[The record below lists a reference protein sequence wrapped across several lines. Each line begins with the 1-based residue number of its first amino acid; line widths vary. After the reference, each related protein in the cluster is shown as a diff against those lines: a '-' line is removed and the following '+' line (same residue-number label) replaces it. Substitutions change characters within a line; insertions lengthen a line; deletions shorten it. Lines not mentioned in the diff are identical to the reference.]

1 MKPEP
6 FVDLKKAEEKLM
18 PEKEVPYWGDDFS
31 LSAGSCCDEGDSLVE
46 PVECSLK

>member
-6 FVDLKKAEEKLM
+6 LVDLKKTEEKLM
-18 PEKEVPYWGDDFS
+18 PEKEVPPWGDDFS
-31 LSAGSCCDEGDSLVE
+31 LSSGSCCDERDFPVE